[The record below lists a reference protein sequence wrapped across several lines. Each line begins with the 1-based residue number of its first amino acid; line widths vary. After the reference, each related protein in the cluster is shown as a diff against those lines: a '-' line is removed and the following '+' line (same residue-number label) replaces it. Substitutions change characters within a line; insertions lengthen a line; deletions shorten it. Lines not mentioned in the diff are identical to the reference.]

1 MIIGSY
7 SFKKMHTTRIED
19 CMSLKEINI
28 GDETFQGDGD
38 ESKRGKM
45 EPPYNYS
52 NCLIIRGKRG
62 ILREIINRS
71 S

>member
-1 MIIGSY
+1 
-7 SFKKMHTTRIED
+7 MHTTRIED

-52 NCLIIRGKRG
+52 NCLIIRGMINEKRD
-62 ILREIINRS
+62 NR
-71 S
+71 